1 MKNKPA
7 QKPFISKKQNREKL
21 KPAYYL
27 LMMAYAMV
35 PVFVPNFNTLDT
47 NGPKFL
53 ALALLNIASFLVFFN
68 DPDYRKRPEVQI
80 RFFRTYVGMAYALFM
95 VISLLSFFNAINLV
109 ESLLNFIKALTI
121 FGSTYALYVI
131 FSSHRGYLL
140 HLASALSI
148 LLIIDSL
155 SVFGNMIMY
164 ISREVTSIMD
174 IKSVYSHKN
183 ILASALF
190 VKLPAAIFLIFF
202 SRGWQKGLGYI
213 AGLLTVLSILL
224 LSTRAFYLGLA
235 LLLIMLFVFALI
247 RQGVS
252 GKKGALRNIAIIA
265 ATFVVAVLL
274 YSAAQRVLF
283 PKNTDTIWNT
293 GIVSRLASI
302 KADESSTHAR
312 LTYWNWSLQIIREN
326 PLLGVGTG
334 NWKLIIMKYHN
345 QKSTDFIVPYK
356 NHNDFLEI
364 TAETGLIG
372 GLTFISII
380 LLILVGFTRALLK
393 SNINED
399 PMKLLFL
406 PAFGILAYSVDAFF
420 NFPADRPEIQSLF
433 AMYVALGAACSGMEI
448 TPGPDNPARPLSGL
462 VNNRWTSSLVKI
474 VLGLLL
480 IASAWILFLNVQSLR
495 YQYIVNE
502 EIQSNTSFHE
512 ASFIM
517 EGFPFIP
524 SVSSQGEP
532 IAVLKAR
539 YLINENRFQDAVN
552 LLMEDASSP
561 YDSRRE
567 FAIFKAY
574 YQAGMIDSA
583 FVWSQRAYP
592 IKPFHKPVV
601 RALSIW
607 LFNKGQHQQSQQIL
621 SEYLRQ
627 VKNDAEI
634 WNLAVDHLW
643 GDKQYKK
650 ALIMLDTAVKY
661 FPDEKTIIQQRD
673 DITLRLNIVPY
684 DELYDQIVI
693 LMNLKN
699 YKDAIRLLDDFIEKK
714 PQCAEGYMNRANCL
728 CVTGKYAESNKD
740 IDKAIKYGI
749 QNSELINNRGINFL
763 NMGNIEAACQNF
775 KDAMDKGNKM
785 GETNYKKYCERN

>member
-109 ESLLNFIKALTI
+109 ESLLNLIKALTI

-140 HLASALSI
+140 HLASALSM

-155 SVFGNMIMY
+155 SVFYNMIMY

-202 SRGWQKGLGYI
+202 SRGWQKSLGYI

-235 LLLIMLFVFALI
+235 MLLIILFVFAFV
-247 RQGVS
+247 RQGLA

-393 SNINED
+393 SNIDED

-495 YQYIVNE
+495 YQRIVSE
-502 EIQSNTSFHE
+502 DILSNTMSHE
-512 ASFIM
+512 ASFFLD
-517 EGFPFIP
+517 GFPFIP
-524 SVSSQGEP
+524 SVGSTGEP
-532 IAVLKAR
+532 IAVQKAR
-539 YLINENRFQDAVN
+539 YLMNENQFHKAIV
-552 LLMEDASSP
+552 LLMADTSSP

-567 FAIFKAY
+567 YNVFRAY
-574 YQAGMIDSA
+574 GLSGMADSA
-583 FVWSQRAYP
+583 FVWAQRAYP
-592 IKPFHKPVV
+592 LKPYHKPVV
-601 RALSIW
+601 KALSIW
-607 LFNKGQHQQSQQIL
+607 LFNKGHHQQSQQIL
-621 SEYLRQ
+621 SEYLSQ
-627 VKNDAEI
+627 VKNDPEM
-634 WNLAVDHLW
+634 WNQSVTQLW
-643 GDKQYKK
+643 ADKQYEK
-650 ALIMLDTAVKY
+650 ALILLDTAIKY
-661 FPDEKTIIQQRD
+661 LPEEKTIIQQRND
-673 DITLRLNIVPY
+673 VTFKLNVVPY
-684 DELYDQIVI
+684 DELYDQII
-693 LMNLKN
+693 NLMNVKN
-699 YKDAIRLLDDFIEKK
+699 YKEAIRLLNDFIEKK
-714 PQCAEGYMNRANCL
+714 PQFAEAYVNRANCL
-728 CVTGKYAESNKD
+728 SETGRYAESNKD
-740 IDKAIKYGI
+740 IDEAIKYGL
-749 QNSELINNRGINFL
+749 QNSDLINNRGVNFV
-763 NMGNIEAACQNF
+763 NMGNLEAACQNF

-785 GETNYKKYCERN
+785 GETNYKKYCGRN